1 MAPVHQLHA
10 LLHEDILRFMA
21 RCQHEMETH
30 AAVHEAA
37 ISKVKSIVTLLWPR
51 AQVAPYIFPAL
62 IYISMHTGS
71 ALHVR
76 CNPRLG
82 RNTSTILP
90 PLTTFGRHYH
100 PTKRAA
106 LSTAVTTTW
115 LVTTL

>member
-51 AQVAPYIFPAL
+51 AQVAPYIYL
-62 IYISMHTGS
+62 CNIHTGS

-82 RNTSTILP
+82 RSTSAILP
-90 PLTTFGRHYH
+90 P
-100 PTKRAA
+100 PSPPSAA
-106 LSTAVTTTW
+106 TTT
-115 LVTTL
+115 LPSVPP